1 MKKRALQIIYIF
13 LPVCLLAVVIEAK
26 DFILSLSYCFPACPF
41 YRYTG
46 WYCPACGNT
55 RSVQSLLRGDLL
67 SSLQYNIVPVILLI
81 LGLLLYG
88 ELGTALF
95 KTHQRLLPRKGI
107 FWVIFGIFMTGY
119 FVGRN
124 IFLS

>member
-13 LPVCLLAVVIEAK
+13 LPICLSAMVLGAR
-26 DFILSLSYCFPACPF
+26 DFIISLSYRFPVCPF

-67 SSLQYNIVPVILLI
+67 SALHYNIVPVILLI

-88 ELGTALF
+88 ELGTFLF
-95 KTHQRLLPRKGI
+95 GTYKRLLPRKGL
-107 FWVIFGIFMTGY
+107 FWTIFGILMAMY

-124 IFLS
+124 FFLS